1 MEYLIMKLYEQR
13 KNEEKL
19 KIGLN
24 RFSKKQKIIAIVLL
38 VVMVLTTFASFI
50 LMFAYQNSPYYLI
63 MLGISILSMIVLLII
78 DNYDQKI
85 KINVHIDEYK
95 KKINLLNNIIKNE
108 FSIDSE
114 EKIDE
119 LILMYQKYID
129 KQNES
134 DKKKNKII
142 TTVFTV
148 LGGILSA
155 SFLNIEKTGLDFI
168 GWLEIA
174 LLLTFIVCCCSLY
187 LYSMKYFDFTKNKYE
202 NIINDLESI
211 KLLEY

>member
-1 MEYLIMKLYEQR
+1 MEYLIMKLYEQQ
-13 KNEEKL
+13 KNEKKL
-19 KIGLN
+19 KLGLN

-63 MLGISILSMIVLLII
+63 MLSISILSMIVLLII
-78 DNYDQKI
+78 DNYDRKI

-95 KKINLLNNIIKNE
+95 KKITLLNNIIKNE

-148 LGGILSA
+148 LGGILST

-168 GWLEIA
+168 RWLEIA
-174 LLLTFIVCCCSLY
+174 LLLTFIVCCSSIY
-187 LYSMKYFDFTKNKYE
+187 LYSMKYFNFTKNKYE

-211 KLLEY
+211 KLFEY

>member
-63 MLGISILSMIVLLII
+63 MLSISILSMIVLLII
-78 DNYDQKI
+78 DNYERKT

-95 KKINLLNNIIKNE
+95 KKITLLNNIIKNE

-134 DKKKNKII
+134 DKKKNRII

-148 LGGILSA
+148 LGGILST

-168 GWLEIA
+168 RWLEIA
-174 LLLTFIVCCCSLY
+174 LLLTFIVCCSSIY
-187 LYSMKYFDFTKNKYE
+187 LYSMKYFNFTKNKYE

-211 KLLEY
+211 KLFEY